1 MDRPVNAKC
10 WWPLVSSMVV
20 AVAATLGAATESHA
34 GPNSLAPVYTNK
46 TRFRIPFR
54 YDAAELQSLGAREIR
69 LLVSKDRGLTW
80 NPVQTVSPD
89 AGKFQFQAPGDG
101 EYWFMVKT
109 LDAQN
114 RQYPDGNSEPGLQ
127 VIVDTTSPRL
137 DLALRQ
143 TAPGHVQ
150 LSWAATDANI
160 DPTQLRLEYMQPGD
174 TNWQTVGIVP
184 KSNGQTEWSVP
195 QGGLVAVQ
203 GSIADLAGNTIK
215 SNAQAKIA
223 PGNEPGARPGTPD
236 VRQPIAAPNAVGG
249 SNVAMS
255 LPNQFVPAP
264 GTIDPFQSP
273 NPNPANAASL
283 GNTTAVAP
291 RNSFTSAPS
300 GFGSF
305 PSTGTGGWTGSA
317 PAAAPA
323 SRSNQAYRIVNTKQ
337 FQIGYKIQDVGPS
350 GVSSIE
356 LFITE
361 DNGAHWFRYG
371 ADEDKQSPFLV
382 EVPREGTYGFSIG
395 VKSGAGLA
403 SDPPQPGDRPSIVVV
418 VDQAAPQIDMLPI
431 EQGRG
436 RDANKLLI
444 QWRLSDAHPADK
456 PISISFAA
464 NRQGPWQPIT
474 GWTEDTGR
482 YVWTV
487 GPGMPSKFFLRLEA
501 RDAAGNAQVVETPQP
516 VLIDL
521 SRPTAKIIDVE
532 FGDVPLTPQQ

>member
-1 MDRPVNAKC
+1 MDRPVNVNS
-10 WWPLVSSMVV
+10 WWYLVSSSLV
-20 AVAATLGAATESHA
+20 ALVATLGPAVETHA
-34 GPNSLAPVYTNK
+34 GPTTPAPVYTNK

-69 LLVSKDRGLTW
+69 LLVSKDQGLTW
-80 NPVQTVSPD
+80 NPVQTVSPE

-101 EYWFMVKT
+101 EYWFMVRT
-109 LDAQN
+109 IDAQN
-114 RQYPDGNSEPGLQ
+114 RQHPDGTTEPGLQ
-127 VIVDTTSPRL
+127 VVVDTTSPRL

-143 TAPGHVQ
+143 TAPGRVQ
-150 LSWAATDANI
+150 LSWTATDANI
-160 DPTQLRLEYMQPGD
+160 DPTQLRLEYTQPGVS
-174 TNWQTVGIVP
+174 NWQPVSIVP
-184 KSNGQTEWSVP
+184 KASGQTEWSVP
-195 QGGLVAVQ
+195 QGGIVAVQ
-203 GSIADLAGNTIK
+203 GSIGDLAKNTV
-215 SNAQAKIA
+215 SAQAQARIA
-223 PGNEPGARPGTPD
+223 PGGDAGSRPGAPE
-236 VRQPIAAPNAVGG
+236 VRQPIAAPSAIGG

-255 LPNQFVPAP
+255 LPNQFAAQGGV
-264 GTIDPFQSP
+264 DPFQSP
-273 NPNPANAASL
+273 SANPGHAGLPLTAPA
-283 GNTTAVAP
+283 TAP
-291 RNSFTSAPS
+291 RNSFTSTPS

-305 PSTGTGGWTGSA
+305 PSTGSSGWTGSGA
-317 PAAAPA
+317 TATPGP
-323 SRSNQAYRIVNTKQ
+323 RSNQAYRIVNTKQ

-350 GVSSIE
+350 GVSSVD

-371 ADEDKQSPFLV
+371 ADEDQQSPFFV
-382 EVPREGTYGFSIG
+382 EVPREGTFGFSIG

-403 SDPPQPGDRPSIVVV
+403 SDPPQAGDRPAIIVV
-418 VDQAAPQIDMLPI
+418 VDQAPPQIEMLPL

-444 QWRLSDAHPADK
+444 QWRLSEAHPADK
-456 PISISFAA
+456 AISLSFAA

-501 RDAAGNAQVVETPQP
+501 RDAAGNMHVVETPQP

-521 SRPTAKIIDVE
+521 SRPSAKIIDVE
-532 FGDVPLTPQQ
+532 FGDGPLTPQQ